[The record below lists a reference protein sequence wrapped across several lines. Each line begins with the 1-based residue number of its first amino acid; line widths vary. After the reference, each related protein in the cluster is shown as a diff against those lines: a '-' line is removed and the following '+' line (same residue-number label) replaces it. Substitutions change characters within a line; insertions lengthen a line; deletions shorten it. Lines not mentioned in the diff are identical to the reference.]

1 VYKILLLGGSDMG
14 ATIYAFIEYD
24 DASVYYP
31 SDSAPAPFAQETDR
45 VIDLTTNV
53 GFLHAKDYLF
63 LGAIG
68 GSRNPRGLEPLIR
81 PRGLPPR
88 VNWRIAKEFDS
99 DDPMVGWLTPLEV
112 EAALEHMQVSWEE
125 LSLGTQVTLEI
136 LKLLQDRLGPER
148 VRFVFEMSD

>member
-1 VYKILLLGGSDMG
+1 MG

-24 DASVYYP
+24 DAPEYYP
-31 SDSAPAPFAQETDR
+31 ADSVPGPFAQESDR

-53 GFLHAKDYLF
+53 GFSHAKDYLF

-68 GSRNPRGLEPLIR
+68 GPRNPRGIEPLIR

-88 VNWRIAKEFDS
+88 VNRRIAEEFDP
-99 DDPMVGWLTPLEV
+99 DDPMVGWLTPPEV
-112 EAALEHMQVSWEE
+112 EAALEHMQVSPEE
-125 LSLGTQVTLEI
+125 LSFGTLVALGI
-136 LKLLQDRLGPER
+136 MRLLQDRLGADR